1 MVSFLSPKELAE
13 GISERARTRR
23 LQFDVTQRELADRT
37 GVSFGSVKRFEQT
50 GEISLK
56 HLLRIAVVLNATDD
70 FESLFCTSRHQSV
83 REVLESKKNKQKKRA
98 SGKNSS

>member
-1 MVSFLSPKELAE
+1 MVTFLSPKELAE
-13 GISERARTRR
+13 GVSKRARARRVQFNFTQQELAERA
-23 LQFDVTQRELADRT
+23 

-70 FESLFCTSRHQSV
+70 FESLFRTSRYQSV
-83 REVLESKKNKQKKRA
+83 REVIESKKNKQKKRA
-98 SGKNSS
+98 SGNDS